1 MISSWKFSRS
11 NLFYSFYDL
20 LKGFSKNFTCVSFAE
35 PPKFGRRFL
44 LLSGGAPLQGSLFST
59 ISALSS
65 AKGAGGSL
73 INVEKILSREIALPR
88 VNYANATSE
97 NNWSYCP
104 SCRFL
109 SLISIQCDRSWNWRA
124 SKHLNPLTRYSV
136 YNEECY
142 KYWTGQTI
150 PRQSPYERC
159 DNGRLS

>member
-1 MISSWKFSRS
+1 MKLWPVAP
-11 NLFYSFYDL
+11 LFHSL
-20 LKGFSKNFTCVSFAE
+20 LESENIQNIARCHFFTSVQEITCYNVLYFPRFQKWVKKKGQLVRVSFG
-35 PPKFGRRFL
+35 KKL
-44 LLSGGAPLQGSLFST
+44 LLIQNWYF
-59 ISALSS
+59 
-65 AKGAGGSL
+65 
-73 INVEKILSREIALPR
+73 
-88 VNYANATSE
+88 NATSE
-97 NNWSYCP
+97 NNWSYFAW
-104 SCRFL
+104 CRFL